1 MNIQYVS
8 FFLLALL
15 DKSASEVDPPA
26 DNSTPRKS
34 FRKSFT
40 NTDSLISKETVKRCA
55 VQFV

>member
-15 DKSASEVDPPA
+15 NKSASEVDPPA

-40 NTDSLISKETVKRCA
+40 NTDSLISKEPVKRCP
-55 VQFV
+55 V